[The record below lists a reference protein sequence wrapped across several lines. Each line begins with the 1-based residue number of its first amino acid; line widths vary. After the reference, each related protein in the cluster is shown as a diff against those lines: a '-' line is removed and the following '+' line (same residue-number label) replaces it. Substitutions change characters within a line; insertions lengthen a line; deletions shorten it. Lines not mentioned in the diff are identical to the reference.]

1 MKISYN
7 WLQNYFDDKLPVPE
21 KLAELITFSFA
32 EVEGIEKRG
41 EDIILDVKVLPDRAC
56 YALSHRGV
64 AYEAA
69 AVLNIKKKEMRWPLP
84 VVSQVAELSVRVEA
98 PDLCPRYMARV
109 IENINTKEQA
119 WVTEHLEAVGQ
130 RSIHP
135 VVDGANVVML
145 DMGQPLHAFDRDMV
159 DGEITVRL
167 ARPSEKIT
175 TLDNKEVLLDE
186 TMLVISDDKSVLAV
200 AGVKGGKKAEVTSRT
215 KNLILESANFNAES
229 VRRTSEKLGIKTDAS
244 KRFENGLSP
253 ESAARG
259 MEDFTAYIFEM
270 DKNIKVGEVADV
282 YSAKKDKTV
291 IETTGKFIND
301 KLGANIAND
310 DIKDILTRLS
320 IEAEEEGGKF
330 TIFPPYFRLDLRVE
344 EDIVEEIGR
353 IYGYSNVGAREP
365 RSGLGVKPA
374 VNKKFYYE
382 NFIRQFM
389 VERGFS
395 EVMNSTFRAK
405 GKREI
410 VKPLAKDKAFLRE
423 ELSERLEKCLDNNC
437 SNAAL
442 LGLDEVK
449 IFEIGNVFPE
459 EGEHT
464 SFCVG
469 IRNINK
475 KDIRSNDKIKA
486 IRDDL
491 IAALGVSVKVVCTVD
506 DSGGQILNE
515 NKMIGKINNLDGIME
530 IDLDEL
536 ILPISAPN
544 SYNGII
550 IDQKNITH
558 FKPYSVYPFVVRDIA
573 LWAPADSEKDIE
585 ELLRKEAGHYAVS
598 VRMFDSFVKDG
609 RTSFA
614 LRIVFQSKD
623 KTLTDNEVNNIMEKI
638 YKEVASRGWE
648 VR

>member
-135 VVDGANVVML
+135 AVDGANVV
-145 DMGQPLHAFDRDMV
+145 
-159 DGEITVRL
+159 
-167 ARPSEKIT
+167 
-175 TLDNKEVLLDE
+175 
-186 TMLVISDDKSVLAV
+186 MLVISDDKSVLAV

-475 KDIRSNDKIKA
+475 KNIRSNDKIKA

-515 NKMIGKINNLDGIME
+515 KKMIGKKNKLDGIME
-530 IDLDEL
+530 VCLVE
-536 ILPISAPN
+536 
-544 SYNGII
+544 
-550 IDQKNITH
+550 
-558 FKPYSVYPFVVRDIA
+558 
-573 LWAPADSEKDIE
+573 
-585 ELLRKEAGHYAVS
+585 
-598 VRMFDSFVKDG
+598 
-609 RTSFA
+609 
-614 LRIVFQSKD
+614 
-623 KTLTDNEVNNIMEKI
+623 
-638 YKEVASRGWE
+638 
-648 VR
+648 